1 MDIPVINGDVTTATT
16 DVIAHCV
23 NCQFVMGSGVAKAL
37 KEKWPEIYNNY
48 INLGKTIAYNN
59 SAEWLGYCQLVKL
72 SNNNYCANLFGQNYF
87 GRDGRQ
93 YISYDAL
100 KKSLLNLRNDM
111 EANNLQSVAFPYK
124 IGAGLAGGD
133 WQIISDIIAE
143 VFENTNIN
151 VQFWKK

>member
-1 MDIPVINGDVTTATT
+1 
-16 DVIAHCV
+16 
-23 NCQFVMGSGVAKAL
+23 MGSGVAKVL

-48 INLGKTIAYNN
+48 INLGKTTPYND

-72 SNNNYCANLFGQNYF
+72 SNNNYCANLFGQNYY

-111 EANNLQSVAFPYK
+111 DANNLQSVAFPYK

-133 WQIISDIIAE
+133 WQIISGIIAE